1 MTWTT
6 SGVLPGNHAARDR
19 TGNIGGSSG
28 PRVGAEMVARYFV
41 SPHGGRRAYP
51 DITSALAAAAR
62 RGRAALVEIAPGRYE
77 EALTVQG
84 DVQLTALGDPGSV
97 VVSRPRGAVLDAL
110 GSVRVHGL
118 VLIGRDADVVGCHA
132 GTLTLERTDIRAY
145 NGVSVHARPN
155 TSVTLRDSVIL
166 HGRALFSG
174 SDGLI
179 ERCRFTDATDN
190 AVAVIEG
197 ARVSVRDSWIGGS
210 MIHGVRVS
218 GARAQVTGCELTGTG
233 QAAVM
238 ADSQAELIVSGCAI
252 DAVHT
257 EAIMFIEQSR
267 GSVDGTRVTD
277 AQQGISVASGA
288 DPVVRNCVFN
298 ECRDTGINVQT
309 SGRGRFED
317 CEVHAAGNVAVL
329 STKGGAPEVH
339 GCRISGGNV
348 GIAVTDAARGRFTR
362 VEIGD
367 LTSVALRVWDEA
379 RAVFEHVRVERC
391 PSGLET
397 RGNGGTTADVTD
409 ARFRD
414 FGLSAVEVL
423 GQSRVTLKGVV
434 AKRGPLG
441 FGVGEDAQLFAYDC
455 EVEAVSSGGVVG
467 FGKARLV
474 AKNLTVTGSEA
485 FGLYGAG
492 SARLDVVNG
501 EFVDCAAGG
510 ARFDGTCGGRMV
522 DCSVTGTQGVAVQN
536 NGRVDLV
543 ALRTSLPVVEQIPQ
557 SVESSQTIVNHYE
570 GPVFNVPVHGA
581 QLAWNNINVIQQQ
594 TNEDGSH
601 T

>member
-1 MTWTT
+1 
-6 SGVLPGNHAARDR
+6 
-19 TGNIGGSSG
+19 
-28 PRVGAEMVARYFV
+28 MVARYFV

-51 DITSALAAAAR
+51 DITSALSAAAR

-84 DVQLTALGDPGSV
+84 EVQLAAIGGPGSV
-97 VVSRPRGAVLDAL
+97 VVSRPRGAVLDAF

-132 GTLTLERTDIRAY
+132 GTLTLEHSEIRAH

-166 HGRALFSG
+166 HGRTLFAG
-174 SDGLI
+174 SDGLV
-179 ERCRFTDATDN
+179 EQCRFTDAADN

-197 ARVSVRDSWIGGS
+197 AHVSVRDSWIEGS
-210 MIHGVRVS
+210 RLHGVRVS
-218 GARAQVTGCELTGTG
+218 DARAQVTGCELTGTG
-233 QAAVM
+233 KAAIM
-238 ADSQAELIVSGCAI
+238 ADTRAELTVTGCTI
-252 DAVHT
+252 NAVHA
-257 EAIMFIEQSR
+257 EAIMFTDQSR

-277 AQQGISVASGA
+277 AQHGIAVASGA
-288 DPVVRNCVFN
+288 DPVVRGCTFT

-317 CEVHAAGNVAVL
+317 CEVFDAGNVAVF

-362 VEIGD
+362 VEICD
-367 LTSVALRVWDEA
+367 LTSVALRVCDEA
-379 RAVFEHVRVERC
+379 KAVFEQVRVERC

-397 RGNGGTTADVTD
+397 RGNGGTTAEVTD
-409 ARFRD
+409 AGFRD
-414 FGLSAVEVL
+414 FDMSAVEVL

-434 AKRGPLG
+434 AERGPLG
-441 FGVGEDAQLFAYDC
+441 FGVGEDAQLFVYDC
-455 EVEAVSSGGVVG
+455 DVKAVSTGGAVG

-474 AKNLTVTGSEA
+474 ARNLTVTGSEA
-485 FGLYGAG
+485 FGLGG
-492 SARLDVVNG
+492 KDSAYLDVVNS
-501 EFVDCAAGG
+501 EFVDCAAAG
-510 ARFDGTCGGRMV
+510 ASFNDACGGRLV
-522 DCSVTGTQGVAVQN
+522 DCSVNGTQGVAVQD

-543 ALRTSLPVVEQIPQ
+543 SLRTSLSVKQITKPVERPP
-557 SVESSQTIVNHYE
+557 TTVNNFN
-570 GPVFNVPVHGA
+570 GPVFNAAVHSA
-581 QLAWNNINVIQQQ
+581 QLAWNNNNVIQQQ
-594 TNEDGSH
+594 TNEDGCS

>member
-1 MTWTT
+1 
-6 SGVLPGNHAARDR
+6 
-19 TGNIGGSSG
+19 
-28 PRVGAEMVARYFV
+28 MVARYFV

-84 DVQLTALGDPGSV
+84 EVRLAALGDPGSV
-97 VVSRPRGAVLDAL
+97 VVSRPRGAVLDAF

-132 GTLTLERTDIRAY
+132 GTLTLERSDIRAY

-174 SDGLI
+174 ANGLV

-197 ARVSVRDSWIGGS
+197 AQVSVRDSWIGGS

-218 GARAQVTGCELTGTG
+218 GARAQVIGCELTGTG
-233 QAAVM
+233 KAAVM
-238 ADSQAELIVSGCAI
+238 ADSQAELTVTDCVIN
-252 DAVHT
+252 AVHT

-277 AQQGISVASGA
+277 AQHGIAVASGA
-288 DPVVRNCVFN
+288 DPVVRDCVFT

-317 CEVHAAGNVAVL
+317 CEILAAGNVAVF
-329 STKGGAPEVH
+329 STNGGAPEVH

-348 GIAVTDAARGRFTR
+348 GIAVIDAARGRFTR

-367 LTSVALRVWDEA
+367 LTSVALRVHDEA
-379 RAVFEHVRVERC
+379 RAVFEKVRVDRC

-409 ARFRD
+409 AGFRD
-414 FGLSAVEVL
+414 FGMSAVEVL
-423 GQSRVTLKGVV
+423 GQSRVTLKDVV
-434 AKRGPLG
+434 AERGPLG
-441 FGVGEDAQLFAYDC
+441 FGVGEDAQLFVYDC
-455 EVEAVSSGGVVG
+455 EVKTVSAGGVIG
-467 FGKARLV
+467 FGKSRLV
-474 AKNLTVTGSEA
+474 AKNLIVTDSEA
-485 FGLYGAG
+485 FGLYGTN
-492 SARLDVVNG
+492 SARLDVVNS

-510 ARFDGTCGGRMV
+510 AHFDGTCGGRLV
-522 DCSVTGTQGVAVQN
+522 DCSVTGPQGVAVQH
-536 NGRVDLV
+536 NGRVGLV
-543 ALRTSLPVVEQIPQ
+543 SLRTSLPVIKQIAQPT
-557 SVESSQTIVNHYE
+557 ESPTTIVNNYE
-570 GPVFNVPVHGA
+570 GPVFTAPVHGA
-581 QLAWNNINVIQQQ
+581 QLAWNNNNVIQRQN
-594 TNEDGSH
+594 NEDGSS